1 MKGFY
6 DRSKRDISVIQVKDL
21 TNAEMFLNLLHDKN
35 IPVIGACACIDID
48 NDYMLRSI
56 CGDKHTILVSKRH
69 SEIALELL
77 RSIEEDFPI
86 LY

>member
-1 MKGFY
+1 MDVSTIKIY
-6 DRSKRDISVIQVKDL
+6 DL
-21 TNAEMFLNLLHDKN
+21 TTAEAFLDLLWDRN
-35 IPVIGACACIDID
+35 IPVIGACACLGVD
-48 NDYMLRSI
+48 NKSLLRPI
-56 CGDKHTILVSKRH
+56 CENEHLILVPKRH